1 MNDKEI
7 DHHSLYLLIDGQL
20 DTTSKKKLMEKINA
34 SPELK
39 QKLADVS
46 KVKELISLA
55 YTQELSRPAPVK
67 DKSSNIFPNLFV
79 ALAASLIMGLGVTL
93 GWISH
98 QHYDSLDPVL
108 VTTNN
113 PAEISRSA
121 IPVDA
126 STRNARKFI
135 IHVNFLNETQLE
147 SAIVETSSILNSYAS
162 VGLPVQMELAFNLQ
176 AVRIFEPQHISQAQ
190 KVKKLID
197 GHENLKLYAC
207 SESLD
212 SILGDFEKPEVM
224 SVFHTDRIVQEMI
237 DERINQGWIYIK
249 V

>member
-55 YTQELSRPAPVK
+55 YMQELSRPAPVK

-108 VTTNN
+108 VTTKN
-113 PAEISRSA
+113 PAEMSRSA
-121 IPVDA
+121 IPADA
-126 STRNARKFI
+126 STRNTRKFI
-135 IHVNFLNETQLE
+135 MHVNFLNDADLE
-147 SAIVETSSILNSYAS
+147 NAIAETSSILNSYAS
-162 VGLPVQMELAFNLQ
+162 AGLPVQMELAFNLQ
-176 AVRIFEPQHISQAQ
+176 AVRIFEPQNISQAQ
-190 KVKKLID
+190 KVKALVDRHK
-197 GHENLKLYAC
+197 NLTLYAC

-212 SILGDFEKPEVM
+212 RFLGNFDKPDEM
-224 SVFHTDRIVQEMI
+224 SAFHTDRIVEEI
-237 DERINQGWIYIK
+237 ISERINQGWIYIK